1 MSELSTPLPHLQL
14 CVNDLL
20 HPTEKSESLL
30 EALTSSQLE
39 EIEKTLSKI
48 KEKKQSSPQQ
58 LGTVLII
65 FFLRNQLTHIYP
77 LIINQLL
84 LSLLHKPPILPLY
97 IMTGHLL
104 QHRLPKR

>member
-1 MSELSTPLPHLQL
+1 MTTNSHLQL

-48 KEKKQSSPQQ
+48 KTKKQTTQNGKFSKEN
-58 LGTVLII
+58 TFFIFLICQMS
-65 FFLRNQLTHIYP
+65 NIYP
-77 LIINQLL
+77 YFCYHSYHI
-84 LSLLHKPPILPLY
+84 
-97 IMTGHLL
+97 
-104 QHRLPKR
+104 

>member
-1 MSELSTPLPHLQL
+1 MSELSSAHLQL

-65 FFLRNQLTHIYP
+65 FLRNPLTHILP
-77 LIINQLL
+77 FINQLL
-84 LSLLHKPPILPLY
+84 LFLSLKPLILPLY
-97 IMTGHLL
+97 ITTGHLS
-104 QHRLPKR
+104 QHKSQRP

>member
-58 LGTVLII
+58 LGTVLIDV
-65 FFLRNQLTHIYP
+65 FRNPLTHILP
-77 LIINQLL
+77 SINQLL
-84 LSLLHKPPILPLY
+84 LFLSHKPQILLLY
-97 IMTGHLL
+97 IMTGRLS
-104 QHRLPKR
+104 QHK